1 MANVT
6 EQSNWE
12 LGIYQIETSD
22 AVIGGVGGI
31 ANRQALQLANR
42 TLWLKNQVAG
52 LGTGKQDADST
63 LAALANLTTSANQ
76 MIYATGADQFAL
88 TPLTAF
94 IRTLLDDA
102 DAATARTTIGAAPL
116 VSPALTGTPTAPT
129 ATDGTNTMQLATT
142 AFVQS
147 AVGGYISMTS
157 TGGTITLT
165 EEQASN
171 PMIGFGG
178 ALTSDLIVVVP
189 NTVRR
194 LWGIANW
201 TTGNFKLIVKTATGL
216 GVPVAQG
223 KRNLVYSNGTTVY
236 DAFNDFDNIV
246 LSGVSTAPTA
256 VDGTNTT
263 QVATTAFVQSAVGGY
278 LAKGGL
284 TGGTITL
291 TDLEAS
297 NPVIG
302 FSGALTSNLTVVL
315 PTTAKRLWA
324 IYNATTGAFS
334 LTVKIASGTGVTVAQ
349 GKRNLVYTDGTNVYD
364 GFNDFE
370 SISMTGAPTAP
381 TAAAGTN
388 TTQIATTAFVNAEI
402 VADRPFEA
410 TTANIKMD
418 GAQSVGVLN
427 TVARGDHVHPTDTS
441 RAPLASPSFTG
452 TPAAPTPATGTRT
465 TQLATTA
472 FVGAESQIATPTGSV
487 YTFAG
492 ATVPTGWLKCNGAL
506 LSRTTYAALFAV
518 IGTTY
523 GAGDGSTTF
532 ALPDLRGEFVRGFDD
547 ARGVDSGRA
556 LGSKQGDA
564 IRNLSGEVRFQTV
577 DGSDQLIWL
586 SSGVFSHG
594 ADAVLGGH
602 NQIASVA
609 SGSWEQV
616 LSFSADKVVPTA
628 AENRPR
634 NVAMHYIIKF

>member
-1 MANVT
+1 M
-6 EQSNWE
+6 
-12 LGIYQIETSD
+12 
-22 AVIGGVGGI
+22 
-31 ANRQALQLANR
+31 
-42 TLWLKNQVAG
+42 
-52 LGTGKQDADST
+52 
-63 LAALANLTTSANQ
+63 
-76 MIYATGADQFAL
+76 
-88 TPLTAF
+88 
-94 IRTLLDDA
+94 
-102 DAATARTTIGAAPL
+102 
-116 VSPALTGTPTAPT
+116 
-129 ATDGTNTMQLATT
+129 
-142 AFVQS
+142 
-147 AVGGYISMTS
+147 
-157 TGGTITLT
+157 
-165 EEQASN
+165 
-171 PMIGFGG
+171 
-178 ALTSDLIVVVP
+178 
-189 NTVRR
+189 
-194 LWGIANW
+194 
-201 TTGNFKLIVKTATGL
+201 
-216 GVPVAQG
+216 
-223 KRNLVYSNGTTVY
+223 
-236 DAFNDFDNIV
+236 
-246 LSGVSTAPTA
+246 
-256 VDGTNTT
+256 
-263 QVATTAFVQSAVGGY
+263 
-278 LAKGGL
+278 
-284 TGGTITL
+284 
-291 TDLEAS
+291 
-297 NPVIG
+297 IG

>member
-102 DAATARTTIGAAPL
+102 DAATALTTIGAAPL

-129 ATDGTNTMQLATT
+129 A
-142 AFVQS
+142 
-147 AVGGYISMTS
+147 
-157 TGGTITLT
+157 
-165 EEQASN
+165 
-171 PMIGFGG
+171 
-178 ALTSDLIVVVP
+178 
-189 NTVRR
+189 
-194 LWGIANW
+194 
-201 TTGNFKLIVKTATGL
+201 
-216 GVPVAQG
+216 
-223 KRNLVYSNGTTVY
+223 
-236 DAFNDFDNIV
+236 
-246 LSGVSTAPTA
+246 
-256 VDGTNTT
+256 
-263 QVATTAFVQSAVGGY
+263 
-278 LAKGGL
+278 
-284 TGGTITL
+284 
-291 TDLEAS
+291 
-297 NPVIG
+297 
-302 FSGALTSNLTVVL
+302 
-315 PTTAKRLWA
+315 
-324 IYNATTGAFS
+324 
-334 LTVKIASGTGVTVAQ
+334 
-349 GKRNLVYTDGTNVYD
+349 
-364 GFNDFE
+364 
-370 SISMTGAPTAP
+370 
-381 TAAAGTN
+381 
-388 TTQIATTAFVNAEI
+388 
-402 VADRPFEA
+402 
-410 TTANIKMD
+410 
-418 GAQSVGVLN
+418 
-427 TVARGDHVHPTDTS
+427 
-441 RAPLASPSFTG
+441 
-452 TPAAPTPATGTRT
+452 ATGTRS
-465 TQLATTA
+465 TQIATTA
-472 FVGAESQIATPTGSV
+472 FVGAESQIAAPVGSV

-564 IRNLSGEVRFQTV
+564 IRNLSGEVRFEAV
-577 DGSDQLIWL
+577 EGGDQLIWL
-586 SSGVFSHG
+586 SSGVFSHS
-594 ADAVLGGH
+594 AEVALGGH
-602 NQIASVA
+602 KQLASSA
-609 SGSWEQV
+609 SGSWEQI

-628 AENRPR
+628 DENRPR